1 MDDSKRVADFD
12 CYASPPPTKFCARE
26 EFVKQNKYPECFL
39 GDPAID
45 FVMLAK
51 SQGIDGA
58 TVHEP
63 SELEAALRRGT
74 EVIAGGEPYILD
86 VRIATVGGG
95 ADSTWH
101 QEYKLRR

>member
-1 MDDSKRVADFD
+1 MNYQTVRTNFHAHG
-12 CYASPPPTKFCARE
+12 E

-63 SELEAALRRGT
+63 SELEAAMRRGA
-74 EVIAGGEPYILD
+74 EVTAGGEPYLLD
-86 VRIATVGGG
+86 RCAHRDG
-95 ADSTWH
+95 W
-101 QEYKLRR
+101 RRRGLDLAPSV